1 MLFFFSD
8 PKRDTPGGESLLKRV
23 SQLDPIGTSFFLPA
37 IVSLLLALQWGG
49 TKYSWSNGRIIA
61 LFVVFGVL
69 ILGFFYVQYRQ
80 GENATVPPRIIANRS
95 VWAGCLYGFCSSS
108 TFFLMI
114 YYVPIWF
121 QAVQGTS
128 AVESGIRNL
137 PMLISTIL
145 FSIFSGGLVTKLGY
159 YTPFMI
165 AATVLM
171 SIGAGLISSFKP
183 DTGSPAWIGYQVLFG
198 LGYGTGSRQ
207 PLVAVQT
214 VLSIDDVPAGTS
226 VSLFCTTLGGALFV
240 SIGQSV
246 FTNQLVQSLAQLVP
260 SLDPRVIVS
269 AGATDL
275 QRTLPAK
282 LLPNVILAYNNALT
296 MAFLVSVA
304 MATMTVFGSILMPW
318 DSVKKKTDEASPA

>member
-1 MLFFFSD
+1 MFFFSD
-8 PKRDTPGGESLLKRV
+8 PKRDTPDDESLLKRV
-23 SQLDPIGTSFFLPA
+23 RQLDPIGTSFFLPA
-37 IVSLLLALQWGG
+37 IISLLLALQWGG

-61 LFVVFGVL
+61 LFIVFGVL
-69 ILGFFYVQYRQ
+69 IVGFFYVQYRQ

-108 TFFLMI
+108 TFFLMV

-145 FSIFSGGLVTKLGY
+145 FSIASGGLVTKLGY
-159 YTPFMI
+159 YTSFMF

-171 SIGAGLISSFKP
+171 SVGAGLISSFKP
-183 DTGSPAWIGYQVLFG
+183 DTRSPAWIGYQVLFG

-207 PLVAVQT
+207 PLVAIQT
-214 VLSIDDVPAGTS
+214 VLSIDDIPAGTS

-260 SLDPRVIVS
+260 SLDPHVVVS

-282 LLPNVILAYNNALT
+282 LLPNIILAYNNALT

-304 MATMTVFGSILMPW
+304 MATMTVVGSILMPW
-318 DSVKKKTDEASPA
+318 DSVKKKTNEDSPA